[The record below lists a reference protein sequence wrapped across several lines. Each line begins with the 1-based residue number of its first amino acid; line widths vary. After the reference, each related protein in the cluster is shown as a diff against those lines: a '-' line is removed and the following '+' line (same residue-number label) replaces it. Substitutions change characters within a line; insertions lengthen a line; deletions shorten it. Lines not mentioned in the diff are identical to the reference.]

1 MRRRGGLGGRLVIGT
16 LKGNT
21 AAALGAG
28 VCLLVL
34 AGLVVIWPHQMR
46 LKGGGVE
53 ADYVDGPGRSSR
65 MAGRTEPFEGG
76 SCGWSQV
83 SVHRTRRSA
92 RNADEWTVQASALPA
107 GIAALVK

>member
-34 AGLVVIWPHQMR
+34 AGLVVIRPHQMR

-53 ADYVDGPGRSSR
+53 G
-65 MAGRTEPFEGG
+65 
-76 SCGWSQV
+76 
-83 SVHRTRRSA
+83 
-92 RNADEWTVQASALPA
+92 
-107 GIAALVK
+107 